1 MMKKVLILGRPNVG
15 KSSLFNR
22 LIRKKK
28 ALVIN
33 QPGVTRDILKA
44 KASWWGKEF
53 EVWDSGGLWMKTP
66 MWNKSIQ
73 LQVEG
78 AASKADLLIL
88 VMDGRAG
95 LTGEDKQTLKLV
107 KKSSKPFLV
116 LVNKV
121 DDLKQTDL
129 LLSDFYQLGVSI
141 LPCAFEKDKG
151 IVETIEWILP
161 FCHASPLPSGA
172 SVRSKNICVFVIG
185 KTNAGKS
192 TLCNALLRQERMLSS
207 PEAGTTT
214 DVVEETLTFKDQT
227 FTLCDTAGLRKA
239 ATLKSKTE
247 DLSLFKTH
255 QNFKQAHLAWL
266 LMDASLP
273 EGPGR
278 QEARLLKMCIEQH
291 KTVIMVVS
299 KWDKALKTTT
309 KDQLR
314 KQIQECF
321 HFYPDLP
328 VVFTSALNQK
338 GLHTLLSTTYR
349 IYTKMGFRVSTA
361 VLNRFFNR
369 ITHTS
374 PAPVYGSKDVKFYY
388 LTQKHGT
395 PPSFIVF
402 ANHPE
407 GVRPAYRRFLI
418 RSIQKQWNLQ
428 GIPIRINILP
438 KNRV

>member
-1 MMKKVLILGRPNVG
+1 MKKVLILGRPNVG

-44 KASWWGKEF
+44 PALWWGKEF
-53 EVWDSGGLWMKTP
+53 EVWDSGGLWMNTP
-66 MWNKSIQ
+66 QWNKSIQ

-78 AASKADLLIL
+78 AALKADLLIL

-95 LTGEDKQTLKLV
+95 LADEDKQTLQLV

-116 LVNKV
+116 LINKV

-129 LLSDFYQLGVSI
+129 FLSDFYRLGVDI

-151 IVETIEWILP
+151 IAEIVEWILP
-161 FCHASPLPSGA
+161 HCRKSPSSVPSHAPA
-172 SVRSKNICVFVIG
+172 SKNLCVFVIG

-192 TLCNALLRQERMLSS
+192 TLCNALLKQERMISS
-207 PEAGTTT
+207 PQAGTTT
-214 DVVEETLTFKDQT
+214 DVVEETLVFKDQSL
-227 FTLCDTAGLRKA
+227 TLCDTAGLRKA
-239 ATLKSKTE
+239 STLKDKTE

-255 QNFKQAHLAWL
+255 QSFKQAHLTWL
-266 LMDASLP
+266 LMDASQS
-273 EGPGR
+273 GPSR

-291 KTVIMVVS
+291 KTVLLVVS
-299 KWDKALKTTT
+299 KWDKVSKTTT
-309 KDQLR
+309 KNQMR
-314 KQIQECF
+314 KQIQETF

-328 VVFTSALNQK
+328 VVFTSALNRQ
-338 GLHTLLSTTYR
+338 GLNTLLNTSCR
-349 IYTKMGFRVSTA
+349 IYTQMGLRISTA

-369 ITHTS
+369 IIRTS

-388 LTQKHGT
+388 LTQKHGK

-402 ANHPE
+402 ANYPE

-428 GIPIRINILP
+428 GIPIRINII
-438 KNRV
+438 KNRA